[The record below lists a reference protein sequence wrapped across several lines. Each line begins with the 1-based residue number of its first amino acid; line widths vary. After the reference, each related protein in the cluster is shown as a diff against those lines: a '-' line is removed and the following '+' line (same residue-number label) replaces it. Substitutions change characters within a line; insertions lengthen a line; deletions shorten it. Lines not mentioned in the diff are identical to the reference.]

1 MRCFEIAKG
10 FENKGIQLPTRATEG
25 SAGYDLRVYIP
36 NDGEAVILPQSSA
49 VFHTGIKV
57 AMEKDEMFNIYV
69 RSSVG
74 IKKHLMLSNS
84 VAVVD
89 ADFYGNPDN
98 DGEIK
103 LALTN
108 YGDIPQII
116 KNGDRVAQGVFVKY
130 SIVDNDNVIE
140 QRVGGIGSTDNKL
153 VA

>member
-1 MRCFEIAKG
+1 MRRFEVAKG
-10 FENKGIQLPTRATEG
+10 FENKGIKLPTRATEG

-36 NDGEAVILPQSSA
+36 NNGEVTMLPKSSC
-49 VFHTGIKV
+49 VFNTGIKV
-57 AMEKDEMFNIYV
+57 AMEKDEMFNIYI

-84 VAVVD
+84 VAIVD
-89 ADFYGNPDN
+89 ADFYNNPDN

-103 LALTN
+103 IALTN
-108 YGDIPQII
+108 YGDAPQTI
-116 KNGDRVAQGVFVKY
+116 KNGDKVAQGVFVKY

-140 QRVGGIGSTDNKL
+140 QRIGGIGSTDSRL